1 MREILFTFGIL
12 LIITVSL
19 SSCTSIMPSK
29 PQSPISLQTDSYVE
43 REINKAY
50 VFCDGGGYAFSS
62 NHNSEEE
69 AIFAAF
75 WSAELVGNNVNS
87 CHLSIVNS
95 SNLSDPLLKAF
106 WRKQYLERKN
116 NYLYEYDTSNR
127 AVRTKR
133 NPRYSRKVTSSGTA
147 FFINSKGDVLTNFH
161 VVNGCESSLQLQY
174 NNQNLDLTLLA
185 KDEFLDLALLSAN
198 LENTQFIEFSDQPPK
213 KLQRIIVAG
222 YPLGVALSNDLKF
235 VSGIISSLKGL
246 NDDSTRIQVDA
257 AINFGNSGGP
267 IINEQNGE
275 LLGIA
280 VSGLKAERLE
290 SLNFGIKIA
299 SIKNFLES
307 NEILWTVSKKEVNS
321 VNRSNLAAHLEN
333 TTHFIFC
340 SD

>member
-1 MREILFTFGIL
+1 M
-12 LIITVSL
+12 
-19 SSCTSIMPSK
+19 
-29 PQSPISLQTDSYVE
+29 
-43 REINKAY
+43 
-50 VFCDGGGYAFSS
+50 
-62 NHNSEEE
+62 
-69 AIFAAF
+69 
-75 WSAELVGNNVNS
+75 
-87 CHLSIVNS
+87 
-95 SNLSDPLLKAF
+95 
-106 WRKQYLERKN
+106 
-116 NYLYEYDTSNR
+116 
-127 AVRTKR
+127 
-133 NPRYSRKVTSSGTA
+133 
-147 FFINSKGDVLTNFH
+147 
-161 VVNGCESSLQLQY
+161 
-174 NNQNLDLTLLA
+174 
-185 KDEFLDLALLSAN
+185 
-198 LENTQFIEFSDQPPK
+198 
-213 KLQRIIVAG
+213 
-222 YPLGVALSNDLKF
+222 SNDLKF

-333 TTHFIFC
+333 TTQFIFC